1 MTQVIEKEQL
11 VETIRLY
18 LPELLESDQQFRYEI
33 EQLLSRH
40 FMNRHESDRRFDRLM
55 DEWRSER
62 EEQSRQWDLKWEEQ
76 NSKWEEQNRKWE
88 EQNRKWDEQNRKWDE
103 QNRKWDE
110 QNRKWELKWEEHR
123 REFDRVHEEI
133 MAISQ
138 KHDRSIGALGSRWG
152 LQSERAFRDALAA
165 ILEQSFGVQVI
176 NVNEFDD
183 EGSVFGAPDQ
193 VEIDVII
200 KNGLLIICE
209 LKSSIDKAG
218 MYIFHRKTLFYEQR
232 HNRTANRKIVISPMI
247 DTRAR
252 AVGERLGIE
261 MYGDSL
267 DVVA

>member
-62 EEQSRQWDLKWEEQ
+62 EEQSRQWELKWEEQ
-76 NSKWEEQNRKWE
+76 NSKW
-88 EQNRKWDEQNRKWDE
+88 DEQNRKWD
-103 QNRKWDE
+103 
-110 QNRKWELKWEEHR
+110 EHR

-200 KNGLLIICE
+200 RNGLLIICE